1 MNAAYLL
8 FKLKGWDPRRYY
20 RMDEG
25 ARLVVRAFLHQE
37 IGERKRELEDMRK
50 G

>member
-20 RMDEG
+20 HMDEG
-25 ARLVVRAFLHQE
+25 EQLVVRAFLHQE
-37 IGERKRELEDMRK
+37 IRERAKELEEMRK